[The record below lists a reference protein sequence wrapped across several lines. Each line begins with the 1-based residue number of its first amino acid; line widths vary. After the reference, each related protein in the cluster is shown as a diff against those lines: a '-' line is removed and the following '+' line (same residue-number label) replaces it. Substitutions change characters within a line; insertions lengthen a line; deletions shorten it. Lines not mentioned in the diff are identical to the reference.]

1 MVSEPLTH
9 VTQMASSSL
18 NTLDATVNGIPPLVS
33 PPAINVTK
41 LSKDNYHVWKA
52 QLIPF
57 FRGQGLLGYLDGT
70 TPIPPKEISV
80 TATSTITSNPLYEHW
95 QRQDAIIVAIL
106 FSTISENILL
116 QVVSHTTSAAIWC
129 ALAKSFS
136 SQSRARVIQLRT
148 ELVNTR
154 KGAQSAHDF
163 FMQVKCMTYEL
174 AIAGHALHCDE
185 IISYLLSGLGHDYD
199 SFVTTITACTD
210 SVTLEEVY
218 ALLLTTESCL
228 QHHNSPIVQPTV
240 HVATRQSSSSS
251 YRGRNQYKDRGRN
264 YIDVSFYNGS
274 NGQLQT
280 YVLSI

>member
-9 VTQMASSSL
+9 ITQMASSSL
-18 NTLDATVNGIPPLVS
+18 NTSDAATNGNPPLVS
-33 PPAINVTK
+33 PLAINVTK

-57 FRGQGLLGYLDGT
+57 FRGQGLFRCLDGT
-70 TPIPPKEISV
+70 IPVPPKEVSMAETSSV
-80 TATSTITSNPLYEHW
+80 TFNPLYEHW
-95 QRQDAIIVAIL
+95 QRQDAIIVAFL
-106 FSTISENILL
+106 FSIISENVLI

-163 FMQVKCMTYEL
+163 FMQIKSMTDEL
-174 AIAGHALHCDE
+174 AFA
-185 IISYLLSGLGHDYD
+185 GHDYD

-210 SVTLEEVY
+210 PVTLEEVY
-218 ALLLTTESCL
+218 ALLLTTESRL
-228 QHHNSPIVQPTV
+228 LHNNSPMSSPLFTLLLVSPRLLPTEDEI
-240 HVATRQSSSSS
+240 HTKAEAGITEKSP
-251 YRGRNQYKDRGRN
+251 
-264 YIDVSFYNGS
+264 
-274 NGQLQT
+274 
-280 YVLSI
+280 SIMAPMAGTHFIEIL

>member
-1 MVSEPLTH
+1 
-9 VTQMASSSL
+9 MASSSL

-57 FRGQGLLGYLDGT
+57 FCGQGLLGYLDGT

-136 SQSRARVIQLRT
+136 S
-148 ELVNTR
+148 
-154 KGAQSAHDF
+154 
-163 FMQVKCMTYEL
+163 
-174 AIAGHALHCDE
+174 
-185 IISYLLSGLGHDYD
+185 
-199 SFVTTITACTD
+199 
-210 SVTLEEVY
+210 
-218 ALLLTTESCL
+218 
-228 QHHNSPIVQPTV
+228 
-240 HVATRQSSSSS
+240 
-251 YRGRNQYKDRGRN
+251 
-264 YIDVSFYNGS
+264 
-274 NGQLQT
+274 
-280 YVLSI
+280 